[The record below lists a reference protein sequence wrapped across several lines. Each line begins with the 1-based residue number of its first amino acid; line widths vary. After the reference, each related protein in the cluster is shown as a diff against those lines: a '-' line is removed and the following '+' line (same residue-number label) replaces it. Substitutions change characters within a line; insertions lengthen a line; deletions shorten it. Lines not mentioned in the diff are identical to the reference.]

1 MKNTIFKN
9 RGGGVDNQ
17 HHGPI
22 KATQPSKNF
31 MQTISNDDDNSV
43 LGDQQQQSVTPTITK
58 TRKPPLIK

>member
-1 MKNTIFKN
+1 MDYSDEGNGQQHEKSFEDVQVKNTIFKN
-9 RGGGVDNQ
+9 RGGVDNQ

-43 LGDQQQQSVTPTITK
+43 LGD
-58 TRKPPLIK
+58 